1 MKTELVRPE
10 QMTGSYELCMLID
23 GVVKQFPTVAVEIDM
38 PFYKGHAK
46 ALCMDHP
53 VQALIIGNIPGALG
67 LSQQR
72 GERTEV
78 MVRCNAIDK
87 LINGSQNNVT
97 TVVDTTE
104 VCDSTQGQ
112 CDTLEKRSPTGAAA
126 EIKRKD
132 VVERPLIQNDEHEE
146 VIPSNVKGG
155 APHPRRGHEDHDGH
169 TAHEEQGNL
178 RLTSK
183 SVNFDK
189 CSAVQTR
196 AMKERELKPLKVS
209 SIDGLEIGP
218 EQLIEQQRSDE
229 TLKRYWKLVDELRVN
244 PVA

>member
-1 MKTELVRPE
+1 
-10 QMTGSYELCMLID
+10 MTGSYELCMLID
-23 GVVKQFPTVAVEIDM
+23 GVVKQFPTVTVEIDM

-53 VQALIIGNIPGALG
+53 VQALIIGNIPGY
-67 LSQQR
+67 
-72 GERTEV
+72 
-78 MVRCNAIDK
+78 
-87 LINGSQNNVT
+87 GSQNNVT
-97 TVVDTTE
+97 TVVDTKE

-112 CDTLEKRSPTGAAA
+112 CDTLEKSLSRSPTGAAA
-126 EIKRKD
+126 EIKRND
-132 VVERPLIQNDEHEE
+132 VVERPQIQNDEHEE

-229 TLKRYWKLVDELRVN
+229 TLKRYWKLVDEWRVN